1 MPVKV
6 NHLRQGVSHSQARL
20 HLFYICEQK
29 PFKCTCDQLRTTWKK
44 KARKPWV
51 IDMQSD
57 LQFLFSSY
65 RTLSLLF
72 LGPRNQIWIMRCK
85 NERIFAAKVVRFGK
99 KKQRHSSASASLN
112 GRKLFRWRARL
123 LASRLKERAK
133 IQILQSNWIE
143 HQLWPPPN
151 WTYLKA
157 V

>member
-29 PFKCTCDQLRTTWKK
+29 PFRYLVNAHVINWGRRGKK
-44 KARKPWV
+44 GPKTLGDRHAKWFAVSFQFLPNPFIIISWPTK
-51 IDMQSD
+51 SD
-57 LQFLFSSY
+57 LNNEMQKWAQSCK
-65 RTLSLLF
+65 
-72 LGPRNQIWIMRCK
+72 IWQ
-85 NERIFAAKVVRFGK
+85 